1 MKILVSGST
10 GFIGS
15 ALVPFLTS
23 DGHSVVQLL
32 RKPVATVNPTLTW
45 DPAAGRL
52 DAAAFEGFD
61 AVVHL
66 AGESIASGRW
76 TAAKKERIRSSRVDA
91 TRLLCNALARLGR
104 PPKALICASAI
115 GYYGDRGDEVL
126 REESAPGRDFLA
138 GVCRDWEAA
147 SEPAARKGI
156 RVVNLRFGVVL
167 GRGGGALARMLPP
180 FRLGLGGRIG
190 SGRQYISWIT
200 LDDAVGS
207 VQHALATGALRGP
220 ANAVA
225 PRAVTNQEFTRTLGR
240 TLGRPTLFP
249 MPAFA
254 ARLAFGEM
262 ADALLLGSARVEPAR
277 LLASGYRFRHGDL
290 EGSLRHLLDRKA
302 R

>member
-147 SEPAARKGI
+147 CEPAARKGI

-190 SGRQYISWIT
+190 SGRQYMSWIA
-200 LDDAVGS
+200 LDDAVGA

>member
-180 FRLGLGGRIG
+180 FRMGLGGRIG
-190 SGRQYISWIT
+190 SGRQYISWIA
-200 LDDAVGS
+200 LDDAVGA

-290 EGSLRHLLDRKA
+290 EGALRHLLDRKA

>member
-45 DPAAGRL
+45 DPAAGRV

-167 GRGGGALARMLPP
+167 GRGGGALAHMLPP

-190 SGRQYISWIT
+190 SGRQYISWIA
-200 LDDAVGS
+200 LDDAVGA

-290 EGSLRHLLDRKA
+290 EGALRHLLDRKA